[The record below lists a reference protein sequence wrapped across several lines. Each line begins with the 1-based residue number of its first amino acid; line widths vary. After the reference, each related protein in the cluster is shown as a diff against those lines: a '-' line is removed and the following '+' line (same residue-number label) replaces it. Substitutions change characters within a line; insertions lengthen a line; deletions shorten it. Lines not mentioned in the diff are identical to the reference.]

1 MDDNFIIDTPE
12 NVEFSYQVAGIG
24 SRFLAALVDTSII
37 AVAMVVAQLSLWA
50 LFSSSW
56 GVILTSGLE
65 GWVVAA
71 FVLVTFAIFWGYYI
85 VFEMAWNGQTPG
97 KRWIGLRVIKVNG
110 YPISLVDSTIRN
122 LVRVVD
128 FLPAYYGLGVIAMFA
143 SAQSRRLGDF
153 AAGTVVV
160 KERKEVTLESLSRL
174 AALVAPPPLAPAHP
188 GGPGDETRRIPH
200 LDRLD
205 SARLEVARDYLARR
219 YELSDAEGLAR
230 KIADPLAA
238 QLDYDWRADWPSADR
253 FLTAL
258 MADYARDTS
267 S

>member
-1 MDDNFIIDTPE
+1 LDDNFIIDTPE

-37 AVAMVVAQLSLWA
+37 MVAMVVAQFSLWA
-50 LFSSSW
+50 LFSTRW
-56 GVILTSGLE
+56 GALLMSRLA
-65 GWVVAA
+65 GWGVAA

-128 FLPAYYGLGVIAMFA
+128 FLPAYYGLGVITMFA
-143 SAQSRRLGDF
+143 NAQARRLGDF

-160 KERKEVTLESLSRL
+160 KERKEVTLESLTASPAL
-174 AALVAPPPLAPAHP
+174 ARS
-188 GGPGDETRRIPH
+188 GGPEDESRRIPN

-205 SARLEVARDYLARR
+205 STQLEVVRDYLARR
-219 YELSDAEGLAR
+219 YELADAEGLAG

-238 QLDYDWRADWPSADR
+238 QLDYDWRAVWPSADR

-258 MADYARDTS
+258 MADYARDAS

>member
-1 MDDNFIIDTPE
+1 LDDNFIIDTPE

-24 SRFLAALVDTSII
+24 SRFLAALVDSSII
-37 AVAMVVAQLSLWA
+37 VVAMVAAQLSLWA

-56 GVILTSGLE
+56 GVILKSGLA
-65 GWVVAA
+65 GWVVAV

-128 FLPAYYGLGVIAMFA
+128 FLPAYYGLGVITMFA
-143 SAQSRRLGDF
+143 NAQARRLGDF

-160 KERKEVTLESLSRL
+160 KERKEVTLESLRP
-174 AALVAPPPLAPAHP
+174 AAVTAPPALAHP
-188 GGPGDETRRIPH
+188 GGPGDEPRRIPN
-200 LDRLD
+200 LGRLD
-205 SARLEVARDYLARR
+205 SAQLEVVRDYLARR

-230 KIADPLAA
+230 KIADPLAV
-238 QLDYDWRADWPSADR
+238 QLDYDWRAAWPSAER

-258 MADYARDTS
+258 MADYARDVS

>member
-1 MDDNFIIDTPE
+1 LDDNFVIDTPE

-24 SRFLAALVDTSII
+24 SRFLAALVDSSIIVI
-37 AVAMVVAQLSLWA
+37 AVAVAQVSLWA
-50 LFSSSW
+50 LFSTPW
-56 GVILTSGLE
+56 GAAFTGSAG
-65 GWVVAA
+65 GWVTAV
-71 FVLVTFAIFWGYYI
+71 FVLATFAIFWGYYI

-110 YPISLVDSTIRN
+110 YPISLVDSVIRN
-122 LVRVVD
+122 LVRLVD
-128 FLPAYYGLGVIAMFA
+128 FLPAYYGLGVITMFA
-143 SAQSRRLGDF
+143 NAQARRLGDF

-160 KERKEVTLESLSRL
+160 KERKEVTLESLRP
-174 AALVAPPPLAPAHP
+174 AAAVTAPPALARP
-188 GGPGDETRRIPH
+188 GEPGDDEPRRIPN

-205 SARLEVARDYLARR
+205 SAQLEVVRDYLARR

-238 QLDYDWRADWPSADR
+238 QLDYDWRAAWPSADR

-258 MADYARDTS
+258 MADYARNAP
-267 S
+267 

>member
-1 MDDNFIIDTPE
+1 LDDNFIVDTPE

-24 SRFLAALVDTSII
+24 SRFLAALVDSSII
-37 AVAMVVAQLSLWA
+37 AVAMVVAEFSLWA
-50 LFSSSW
+50 LLSTRWGAALMSRLAGW
-56 GVILTSGLE
+56 GVAI
-65 GWVVAA
+65 

-143 SAQSRRLGDF
+143 NGQARRLGDF

-160 KERKEVTLESLSRL
+160 KERKEVTLESLR
-174 AALVAPPPLAPAHP
+174 AAAAVTAPPAPGRP
-188 GGPGDETRRIPH
+188 GGPGDEVLRIPN
-200 LDRLD
+200 LERLN
-205 SARLEVARDYLARR
+205 SAQLEVVRDYLARR

-230 KIADPLAA
+230 KIADSLAA
-238 QLDYDWRADWPSADR
+238 QLDYDWQAVWPSADR

-258 MADYARDTS
+258 MADYARHVS
-267 S
+267 P

>member
-1 MDDNFIIDTPE
+1 MDDNFVIDTPE

-24 SRFLAALVDTSII
+24 SRFLAALVDSSII
-37 AVAMVVAQLSLWA
+37 GVAMVAAQFSLAA
-50 LFSSSW
+50 LFSTPWGAALMDRLGGW
-56 GVILTSGLE
+56 GVA
-65 GWVVAA
+65 VY
-71 FVLVTFAIFWGYYI
+71 VLVTFAIFWGYYI

-128 FLPAYYGLGVIAMFA
+128 FLPAYYGLGVITMFA
-143 SAQSRRLGDF
+143 NAEARRLGDF
-153 AAGTVVV
+153 TAGTVVV
-160 KERKEVTLESLSRL
+160 KERKEVALES
-174 AALVAPPPLAPAHP
+174 LVAPPAPARLL
-188 GGPGDETRRIPH
+188 GPEDEARRIPN

-205 SARLEVARDYLARR
+205 SAQLEVVRDYLARR
-219 YELSDAEGLAR
+219 YGLSDAEGLAR

-238 QLDYDWRADWPSADR
+238 QLDYNWQAAWPSADR